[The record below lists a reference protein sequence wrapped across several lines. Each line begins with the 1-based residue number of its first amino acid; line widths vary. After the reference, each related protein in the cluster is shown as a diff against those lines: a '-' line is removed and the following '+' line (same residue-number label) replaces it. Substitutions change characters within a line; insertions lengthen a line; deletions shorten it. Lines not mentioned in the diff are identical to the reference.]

1 MRPLWEG
8 HGFRRASYWVLIA
21 AFLTLSIYAGEQAF
35 GLQQTLDDQEAER
48 AQRELQSLLSLWER
62 ATLERVTAWILDI
75 AEAPDPS
82 MVEARYRRSAPFF
95 EAFYIW
101 RPGPEGP
108 KFQYPTPPIE
118 EHIETLMEDE
128 CLASAARLSDA
139 TDPIAAAHAYEKCTN
154 GDPQVALLASSRA
167 ADLYLSAHRAKEAL
181 QALDK
186 GPIPL
191 MLPIDEAS
199 EHGVSAYRVVVRR
212 LQAADAELELGAT
225 DRQVLLL
232 SRTGRE
238 ITELDGRALEL
249 LLPFVDY
256 PVLDD
261 LRAAGADPQGDRI
274 EEHAFEA
281 RRRLLGYREIAKT
294 IGVNEFPTSQDE
306 TDDEPATPKMELAYD
321 QYGDRTYLLAYS
333 PIASTGMMV
342 AIQLDQ
348 LGLLGSL
355 LDAAR
360 PSLRQQLVIVDAK
373 GNVVL
378 GGSSTATDPI
388 WFQIPFGSLLPD
400 LRLAIRRGESIARV
414 DAIRFLATQLV
425 PLGLAIA
432 LGSIALYTRI
442 LADRELNDLV
452 ARQQAFVARVTH
464 ELKTPL
470 AGIRVMAETL
480 LMGVGEDPA
489 KRQDFLDRILGE
501 ADRLQVR
508 IDEVLRAAG
517 RTGMSAREPLAM
529 DELVQE
535 VLDTWKPR
543 LEQAG
548 VELKTSLRPCPLTPI
563 DKTLLTDA
571 VSNLIDN
578 ALKYRRTDRPSKLW
592 VATRATRSRCLVDVS
607 DNGLGVPAKDR
618 KAIFQPFTRVEQ
630 PGRGK
635 AGGHGLG
642 LSFVLEAAKS
652 HGGTV
657 ECREGIDGG
666 ARFILTIRR
675 QAWKSW

>member
-1 MRPLWEG
+1 
-8 HGFRRASYWVLIA
+8 
-21 AFLTLSIYAGEQAF
+21 
-35 GLQQTLDDQEAER
+35 
-48 AQRELQSLLSLWER
+48 
-62 ATLERVTAWILDI
+62 
-75 AEAPDPS
+75 
-82 MVEARYRRSAPFF
+82 
-95 EAFYIW
+95 
-101 RPGPEGP
+101 
-108 KFQYPTPPIE
+108 
-118 EHIETLMEDE
+118 
-128 CLASAARLSDA
+128 
-139 TDPIAAAHAYEKCTN
+139 
-154 GDPQVALLASSRA
+154 
-167 ADLYLSAHRAKEAL
+167 
-181 QALDK
+181 
-186 GPIPL
+186 
-191 MLPIDEAS
+191 MLPIEDAA
-199 EHGVSAYRVVVRR
+199 EHGVSAYRVVVSR

-225 DRQVLLL
+225 DRQILLL

-238 ITELDGRALEL
+238 ITELDGRALEQ

-256 PVLDD
+256 PILDD

-274 EEHAFEA
+274 EEHALDA
-281 RRRLLGYREIAKT
+281 RRRLLGYLEVATRIAT
-294 IGVNEFPTSQDE
+294 NEFPTSPDE
-306 TDDEPATPKMELAYD
+306 DVEPAPPTIDLSYD
-321 QYGDRTYLLAYS
+321 QYGRTYLLAYS
-333 PIASTGMMV
+333 AIASTGMMV

-360 PSLRQQLVIVDAK
+360 PNLRQQLVVVGAK
-373 GNVVL
+373 GDVIL
-378 GGSSTATDPI
+378 AGSTTATDPI
-388 WFQIPFGSLLPD
+388 WFQIPFGTLLPD

-414 DAIRFLATQLV
+414 DALRFLATQLV

-517 RTGMSAREPLAM
+517 RTGMSARELLAM

-535 VLDTWKPR
+535 VLATWKPR

-563 DKTLLTDA
+563 DKALLTDA

>member
-35 GLQQTLDDQEAER
+35 GLQQTLDDKEAER
-48 AQRELQSLLSLWER
+48 AQRELQALLSLWER
-62 ATLERVTAWILDI
+62 STLNLVTAWILDI
-75 AEAPDPS
+75 AETTDPS
-82 MVEARYRRSAPFF
+82 TVEARYRRSAPFF

-118 EHIETLMEDE
+118 EHIDTLMEDE
-128 CLASAARLSDA
+128 CLANAAQRSDA
-139 TDPIAAAHAYEKCTN
+139 SDPIAAAQAYEKCTN
-154 GDPQVALLASSRA
+154 GDPQVSLLASSRA

-191 MLPIDEAS
+191 MLPIDDAA

-225 DRQVLLL
+225 DRQILLL

-238 ITELDGRALEL
+238 ITEHDGRALEQ
-249 LLPFVDY
+249 LLPFIDY
-256 PVLDD
+256 PILDD

-274 EEHAFEA
+274 EEHAFDA
-281 RRRLLGYREIAKT
+281 RRRLLGYLEVATRIAT
-294 IGVNEFPTSQDE
+294 NEFPTSPDE
-306 TDDEPATPKMELAYD
+306 GDVEPAPPTIDLSYD
-321 QYGDRTYLLAYS
+321 QYGRTYLLAYS
-333 PIASTGMMV
+333 AIASTGMMV

-360 PSLRQQLVIVDAK
+360 PNLRQQLVVVGAK
-373 GNVVL
+373 GDVIL
-378 GGSSTATDPI
+378 AGSPTATDPI
-388 WFQIPFGSLLPD
+388 WFQIPFGTLLPD

-414 DAIRFLATQLV
+414 DALRFLATQLV

-517 RTGMSAREPLAM
+517 RTGMSARELLAM

-543 LEQAG
+543 LEHAG

-563 DKTLLTDA
+563 DRTLMADA